1 MKKLHEIFNN
11 AIEEMAAENRMK
23 TAVPG
28 PVAKLNVSINLP
40 NDQSLSV
47 SFVSLI
53 SQQTEGDQKFITI
66 LTSAQAQTLAAEIL
80 KALAEIKDENG
91 ISQ

>member
-1 MKKLHEIFNN
+1 MSKLSEVFNN
-11 AIEEMAAENRMK
+11 AIEEMAAENCLK

-40 NDQSLSV
+40 DDRSLSV

-53 SQQTEGDQKFITI
+53 SQQTQGDQRFITI

>member
-1 MKKLHEIFNN
+1 MSKLSKIFNN
-11 AIEEMAAENRMK
+11 AIEEMAAENCLK

-40 NDQSLSV
+40 DDRSLSV

-53 SQQTEGDQKFITI
+53 SQQTQGDQRFITI